1 MTTWAMFDEAGTV
14 TPETFDAVLAMRS
27 DRFRADRPFLELRQT
42 RWRALT
48 AACSTCNGTE
58 WVCEFHPDKPWGDQP
73 NSGPNACHCGG
84 AGKPCPECNPLSK
97 EKRG

>member
-1 MTTWAMFDEAGTV
+1 MHRLTIAEQRVFHQ
-14 TPETFDAVLAMRS
+14 S
-27 DRFRADRPFLELRQT
+27 LRDSVEIVAKG
-42 RWRALT
+42 R
-48 AACSTCNGTE
+48 CPNCNGCE